1 MQYLNANKYKP
12 SNLPSYKDYSD
23 ITQKSFRKLKEAY
36 PELKFQDVFPLAQM
50 QETIKKWNGV
60 PLGLSDTDLERYF
73 NKELPAIIDKQSKK
87 PEDNILPEPN
97 LVSSKPQ
104 TAPLPSTP
112 MPNSQVVQAAALQAS
127 GALNQGLTATENAL
141 LSEEE
146 KQIKLRS
153 RGLA

>member
-1 MQYLNANKYKP
+1 
-12 SNLPSYKDYSD
+12 
-23 ITQKSFRKLKEAY
+23 
-36 PELKFQDVFPLAQM
+36 M

-87 PEDNILPEPN
+87 PENVEQEPN

-104 TAPLPSTP
+104 SVPLPDTP
-112 MPNSQVVQAAALQAS
+112 MPNAQVFQTAALPAP
-127 GALNQGLTATENAL
+127 GAMNQGLTPTENAL
-141 LSEEE
+141 LSDEE

>member
-1 MQYLNANKYKP
+1 MYIIWEDDVLNTFNP
-12 SNLPSYKDYSD
+12 
-23 ITQKSFRKLKEAY
+23 TEA
-36 PELKFQDVFPLAQM
+36 
-50 QETIKKWNGV
+50 
-60 PLGLSDTDLERYF
+60 SC
-73 NKELPAIIDKQSKK
+73 KELPAIIDKRSEK

-104 TAPLPSTP
+104 SAPLPDTP
-112 MPNSQVVQAAALQAS
+112 MPNSQVIQTAAVQAS

-146 KQIKLRS
+146 KSIKLRQ